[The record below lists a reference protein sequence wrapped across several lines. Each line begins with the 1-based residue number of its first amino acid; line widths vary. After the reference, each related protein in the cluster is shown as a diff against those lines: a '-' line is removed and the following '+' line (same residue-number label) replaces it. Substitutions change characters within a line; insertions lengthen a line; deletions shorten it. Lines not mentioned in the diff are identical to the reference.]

1 MADCGGAFSFV
12 DRITEIEPRRHARG
26 QFTVPERLNAL
37 SPCLVAEAVG
47 QLAAWVAMSH
57 VQFRS
62 RPVAALARETR
73 IRTDVAPGKTV
84 DLEIE
89 MEDCTTAA
97 IAYRGW
103 ARVDGFTVMELNEC
117 VGPMLPMV
125 DFDDPA
131 AMRER
136 FETLCG
142 PGVSCRVAVDPVVVD
157 PYIVT
162 ERDPGRRLR
171 AAIQIPESAPFFADH
186 FPRQPVFPATLL
198 LEAQIRLAA
207 ALAAEV
213 VDPSLRPWL
222 RPTCVRDVKVRTF
235 LRPGQRVEIATE
247 LLSAK
252 GTTVE
257 IALAAM
263 ADGKRASTAR
273 AEIGQWEP
281 P

>member
-12 DRITEIEPRRHARG
+12 DRITEIEPGRHARG
-26 QFTVPERLNAL
+26 QFTVPQRLTAL

-103 ARVDGFTVMELNEC
+103 ARVDGFTVMQLSDC
-117 VGPMLPMV
+117 VGPMLPMA

-131 AMRER
+131 AMRAR

-142 PGVSCRVAVDPVVVD
+142 PGASRRIAVDPVVVD
-157 PYIVT
+157 PDIT
-162 ERDPGRRLR
+162 EHEFQKRLR
-171 AAIQIPESAPFFADH
+171 GAIEIPASAPFFSDH

-198 LEAQIRLAA
+198 IEAQIRLAA

-222 RPTCVRDVKVRTF
+222 RPTCVRHVKVRTF
-235 LRPGQRVEIATE
+235 LRPGQRVEIGANV
-247 LLSAK
+247 LSAT
-252 GTTVE
+252 GTTAE

-263 ADGKRASTAR
+263 TGGKRVSTAR
-273 AEIGQWEP
+273 VEIGQWERL
-281 P
+281 

>member
-12 DRITEIEPRRHARG
+12 DRITQIDPARHARG
-26 QFTVPERLNAL
+26 QFTVPQGLTAL
-37 SPCLVAEAVG
+37 SPCLVAEAIG

-57 VQFRS
+57 VEFRS
-62 RPVAALARETR
+62 RPVPALVREAR
-73 IRTDVAPGKTV
+73 IYTDLAPGKTV

-103 ARVDGFTVMELNEC
+103 ARIDGSTMMQLSDC
-117 VGPMLPMV
+117 VGAMLPMA
-125 DFDDPA
+125 DFDDPGA
-131 AMRER
+131 VRAR

-142 PGVSCRVAVDPVVVD
+142 PGVPCRIAVDPVVVD
-157 PYIVT
+157 PDLT
-162 ERDPGRRLR
+162 SREAKKRLR
-171 AAIQIPESAPFFADH
+171 GAIEIPVAAPFLGDH

-198 LEAQIRLAA
+198 LEAQIQLAA
-207 ALAAEV
+207 ALATEV

-222 RPTCVRDVKVRTF
+222 RPTCVRHLKMRTF

-247 LLSAK
+247 VLSAE

-257 IALAAM
+257 IALLAM
-263 ADGKRASTAR
+263 ADGRRVSTAR
-273 AEIGQWEP
+273 VEMGLWERL
-281 P
+281 

>member
-12 DRITEIEPRRHARG
+12 DRITEIEPGRHGRG
-26 QFTVPERLNAL
+26 QFTVPQRLKAF
-37 SPCLVAEAVG
+37 SACLVAEPVG

-62 RPVAALARETR
+62 RPVTALAREAR
-73 IRTDVAPGKTV
+73 IRADVAPGKTV

-103 ARVDGFTVMELNEC
+103 ARVDGFTVMELSDC
-117 VGPMLPMV
+117 VGRMLPMA

-131 AMRER
+131 AMRAR

-142 PGVSCRVAVDPVVVD
+142 PGASCRIAVDPVVVD
-157 PYIVT
+157 PDIT
-162 ERDPGRRLR
+162 EHEFQKRLCG
-171 AAIQIPESAPFFADH
+171 AIGIPASAPFFSDH

-235 LRPGQRVEIATE
+235 LRPGQRVEIGANV
-247 LLSAK
+247 LSAT
-252 GTTVE
+252 GTTAE

-263 ADGKRASTAR
+263 TGGKRVSTAR
-273 AEIGQWEP
+273 VEIGQWEP
-281 P
+281 L

>member
-12 DRITEIEPRRHARG
+12 DRITEIKPGRNARG
-26 QFTVPERLNAL
+26 HFTVPQRLNAL

-62 RPVAALARETR
+62 RPVAALAREAR
-73 IRTDVAPGKTV
+73 IRADVAPGKTV
-84 DLEIE
+84 HLEIE
-89 MEDCTTAA
+89 MEDCTAAA

-103 ARVDGFTVMELNEC
+103 AHVDGSTVMELSDC
-117 VGPMLPMV
+117 VGPMLPMA
-125 DFDDPA
+125 DFDDA
-131 AMRER
+131 GAVRAR
-136 FETLCG
+136 FERLCG
-142 PGVSCRVAVDPVVVD
+142 PGASCRIAVDPVVVD
-157 PYIVT
+157 PDIT
-162 ERDPGRRLR
+162 AREFTKRLR
-171 AAIQIPESAPFFADH
+171 GAIEIPAAAPFFSDH

-198 LEAQIRLAA
+198 LEAQISLAA

-222 RPTCVRDVKVRTF
+222 RPTCVRNVKMRKF
-235 LRPGQRVEIATE
+235 LRPGQRVEIVTE

-252 GTTVE
+252 GTTAE

-263 ADGKRASTAR
+263 ADGERVSTAR
-273 AEIGQWEP
+273 VEIGQWEP
-281 P
+281 L